1 MVEAPLGAPGGDS
14 PAAETGADGPED
26 RYRLFRRPRDVRSFA
41 LTGLFV
47 LAVFYTLYFARLF
60 LLPIVLAILFGLLLS
75 PLVRGLN
82 RLRIPKG
89 LGAGL
94 VVLGLVGLTA
104 GAGYLLV
111 EPAGDWI
118 DRAPSSM
125 ARIEDKLRRLKEP
138 VAQMN
143 RATQEVEKLTNVG
156 GSAAAGE
163 GDVQVQQVLRDSLSG
178 TLVDR
183 AQQFVAGVVVMLVLL
198 YFLLASGDL
207 FLRKL
212 IRVLPTLD
220 DKKRAVDIARQLEE
234 DVSLYLSTITLINIG
249 LGVCVAVA
257 MHLLGL
263 PNPVLWGVMATLL
276 NFIPY
281 LGGIIGIVVIA
292 IVGVLTFD
300 SPGEILLPPLVYFL
314 LTASE
319 GYFVT
324 PMILGKRLTLN
335 PVVILLGLIFWGW
348 LWGIVGAVLAVP
360 MLVSVKILCD
370 HIPPLASVGEFLGR

>member
-1 MVEAPLGAPGGDS
+1 MAEAPLGAPRGDS
-14 PAAETGADGPED
+14 PTAGAEAGGPED

-60 LLPIVLAILFGLLLS
+60 LLPIVLAILFSLLLS
-75 PLVRGLN
+75 PLVRGLA
-82 RLRIPKG
+82 RLRVPKG
-89 LGAGL
+89 LGAGI
-94 VVLGLVGLTA
+94 VVLALVGVA
-104 GAGYLLV
+104 IGSGYLLM

-125 ARIEDKLRRLKEP
+125 ERIEAKLRRLKEP

-143 RATQEVEKLTNVG
+143 RATQEMEKLTTVG
-156 GSAAAGE
+156 GSSGAGE
-163 GDVQVQQVLRDSLSG
+163 GNVQVQRESLSG

-234 DVSLYLSTITLINIG
+234 DVSLYLSTITVINTG
-249 LGVCVAVA
+249 LGVCVGIA
-257 MHLLGL
+257 MHLLDM
-263 PNPVLWGVMATLL
+263 PNPVLWGVLATLL

-292 IVGVLTFD
+292 IVAALTFD
-300 SPGEILLPPLVYFL
+300 APGEIVLPPFVYFL

-324 PMILGKRLTLN
+324 PMVLGKRLTLN
-335 PVVILLGLIFWGW
+335 PVVILIGLIFWGW

-360 MLVSVKILCD
+360 MLVSFKILCD
-370 HIPPLASVGEFLGR
+370 HIPPLAGVGEFLGR

>member
-14 PAAETGADGPED
+14 PPAETGAGGPED

-143 RATQEVEKLTNVG
+143 RATQEVEKLTTVG

-163 GDVQVQQVLRDSLSG
+163 SDVQVQQVQRDSLSD
-178 TLVDR
+178 TLVER

-257 MHLLGL
+257 VHLLGL

-292 IVGVLTFD
+292 IVSVLTFD